1 MKSDPFY
8 FEIKDVMTQFVAAF
22 NDIVIKRHN
31 KYREP
36 RSKVKVRY
44 VYAPK
49 QRVVH
54 DLTNKARH
62 LTLPVVA
69 VSINSITRDPERIF
83 NKIYG
88 QYMSTHERNYLTS
101 KSEDEI
107 STQHVPQPVPINIDV
122 NMSILARYQTD
133 IEQIISNF
141 IPYNDPYIVISWK
154 MPKEFYK
161 RDVEIRSEVLWNG
174 TLSMDYPETLSS
186 TEPYRLSCDTSFTVK
201 SWLFKKAADTPISDI
216 YKITT
221 NMTPTFNFDAPYH
234 NDLTQTSYT
243 NTFGPPLTAAPYI
256 TDVSTSTGAV
266 NIQGY
271 NMLNTTSAYISSN
284 DINQLSGVEV
294 KMHEGREIS
303 THYPAFTGVPV
314 DFKILNDNEI
324 IIESIKTDDNII
336 VDIILQNDGG
346 YTTAVNSS
354 HHSDDVVIRKQ

>member
-36 RSKVKVRY
+36 RSRVRVRY

-69 VSINSITRDPERIF
+69 VSINSISRDPERVF

-101 KSEDEI
+101 KGDDEI
-107 STQHVPQPVPINIDV
+107 NTYHVPQPVPINIDV
-122 NMSILARYQTD
+122 SMSILARYQTD

-161 RDVEIRSEVLWNG
+161 KDVEIRSEVLWNG
-174 TLSMDYPETLSS
+174 SLSMDYPETLSS
-186 TEPYRLSCDTSFTVK
+186 SEPYRLSCDTSFTIK
-201 SWLFKKAADTPISDI
+201 SWLFKKAAETTVSDI

-221 NMTPTFNFDAPYH
+221 NITPTLDFIAPYH

-256 TDVSTSTGAV
+256 TDVTTSSENI

-271 NMLNTTSAYISSN
+271 NMINTTNAYISAN
-284 DINQLSGVEV
+284 EINQLSGVEV
-294 KMHEGREIS
+294 IMHEGKEIS

-314 DFKILNDNEI
+314 DFKIHNDNEI
-324 IIESIKTDDNII
+324 TINSIETSDNLVI
-336 VDIILQNDGG
+336 DIIIQNEGG
-346 YTTAVNSS
+346 YTTAIRSA
-354 HHSDDVVIRKQ
+354 HHDDDVVI